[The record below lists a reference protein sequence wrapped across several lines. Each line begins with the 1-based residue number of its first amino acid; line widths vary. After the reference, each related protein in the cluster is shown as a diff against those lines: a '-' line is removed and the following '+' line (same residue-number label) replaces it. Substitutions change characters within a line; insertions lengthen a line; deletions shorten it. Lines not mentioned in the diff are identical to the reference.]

1 METGPQVTAYFVL
14 RPSEIDTIHPFAY
27 SLQHVI
33 RWTIVVFV
41 CLVSYEAGP
50 IWFYSL
56 SGSMLFVMFVLP
68 WLRMLRMFRKY
79 SAFSRPCSI
88 SFGPEGMHLES
99 EDASGDYKWS
109 LFYRIT
115 ETRRSF
121 VFLVTSRGATY
132 VPKRGLSGSAEIR
145 VLRNLIRENFK
156 GKKWLRAD

>member
-1 METGPQVTAYFVL
+1 METSAQVTAHFVL
-14 RPSEIDTIHPFAY
+14 RPSDIDAIHPFAY

-33 RWTIVVFV
+33 RWTSVVFV

-68 WLRMLRMFRKY
+68 WLRILWMFRKY
-79 SAFSRPCSI
+79 SAFSRPRSI

-99 EDASGDYKWS
+99 EDARGDYKWS

-121 VFLVTSRGATY
+121 VFLVTPRGATY
-132 VPKRGLSGSAEIR
+132 VPKRALSGSAEIGM
-145 VLRNLIRENFK
+145 LRKLIRENFG